1 MAGIRSQKSLEIYSR
16 AFFVFGGILMDNVY
30 DYTTT
35 EQQIQK
41 LKSQLLTFENEKLAA
56 QILQTYGY
64 YNIING
70 YRDPYIIREYGTK
83 KYCPDVTFEQIFALF
98 MLDHEIRDAVLLS
111 MIDLEEHLRAVVAY
125 IIAEDFGSD
134 YKKYLEKNNYRDRT
148 VSNPRFRSNKILEGM
163 QHTAESSH
171 TQPIKYY
178 REQHGVIPPWILLKG
193 INFGTLI
200 NFIRFFKAKQRNKLI
215 KILYADAVNEEN
227 IDAYKDLLS
236 DTLFTCLEYRNL
248 AAHGGRIYNYIPTC
262 NIRNFENSDY
272 KKGLPQFVASLS
284 YIKYGQPYYRIK
296 EAITRALN
304 TYCPKYP
311 NDLDRLGNAIGF
323 HIFEE
328 QYVWVNKKTGK
339 MHTNPHCSG
348 SRDCIRIPYHDALN
362 QNYVSCKR
370 CCSKQNK

>member
-1 MAGIRSQKSLEIYSR
+1 
-16 AFFVFGGILMDNVY
+16 MDNAY

-41 LKSQLLTFENEKLAA
+41 LKSQLLSFENEKSAI

-83 KYCPDVTFEQIFALF
+83 KYSPDVTFEQIFALF

-111 MIDLEEHLRAVVAY
+111 MIDLEEHLRAVVAD

-134 YKKYLEKNNYRDRT
+134 YTVYLEKNNYRDRPVT
-148 VSNPRFRSNKILEGM
+148 NPRFRRNKILDGM
-163 QHTAESSH
+163 RKTAESST

-178 REQHGVIPPWILLKG
+178 REQHGIIPPWILLKG
-193 INFGTLI
+193 TNFGTLV

-215 KILYADAVNEEN
+215 KKIYSDAVNDQN
-227 IDAYKDLLS
+227 IDTYKDLLS

-248 AAHGGRIYNYIPTC
+248 AAHGGRTYNYIPSC
-262 NIRNFENSDY
+262 NIRNFENSEL
-272 KKGLPQFVASLS
+272 KKGLPQFIAALS
-284 YIKYGQPYYRIK
+284 CIKYGQPYYRIN

-311 NDLDRLGNAIGF
+311 NDLERLEKAIGL
-323 HIFEE
+323 HIIEE
-328 QYVWVNKKTGK
+328 QYIWVNTKTKKI
-339 MHTNPHCSG
+339 HANPHCSG
-348 SRDCIRIPYHDALN
+348 SNNFIKVPYREVADKDFALC
-362 QNYVSCKR
+362 QK
-370 CCSKQNK
+370 CCSIKNE